1 MLSLTSLPFRFLSRP
16 CRRFHRSSCSL
27 RSSAV
32 RAIDG
37 LESRLLLTVVNMSD
51 SEQLMLELINRAR
64 ANPTEEAT
72 RYGIS
77 LNQNLAANTI
87 STVPKQPLA
96 AHQTLENVAVA
107 HSLDMLSRNF
117 FAHTNPDSTTAGGRA
132 TAAGYNWNLIAE
144 NIAYVGYFGTANP
157 TAQTLKAHE
166 LLFKSAGHRVNILR
180 DSVEEVGVG
189 IRDGAYGLAGSNAT
203 LVTELFGQRNLNP
216 FITGVVYSDT
226 NDSNFYDIGEA
237 VRAGTVTARRLSDGA
252 TFTETIG
259 ISGGYG
265 IIVPAGSYSV
275 EASFTVGGVPSLL
288 TQTVTVNTLNIKAD
302 FDATTAQPVQLNG
315 TTLNIRGTNL
325 ADVISVTKK
334 VTSLGE
340 EKVNVLR
347 NGVNYSFNFSAVA
360 ALAIDGYA
368 GADRLTVDSQITIPA
383 TILGG
388 DGNDTLTGGGGADQL
403 SGGSGNDTYIFD
415 ADTFLGSDTVTD
427 TAGMRDLLNFRLTTT
442 RSIAIDL
449 SSTSAQVINEGLTL
463 TLSGSNVL
471 ENVIGGS
478 KNDTLTGNARNN
490 TLNGGPGADRLMG
503 REGNDLL
510 IGGPGA
516 DMYLFDTD
524 LALGSDT
531 VDESGGGIDGLN
543 FSSTTTRAIV
553 INLAIAELQVINA
566 GLSLTLGAGNT
577 IENVFGG
584 SLGDTLLGN
593 SLSNRIV
600 GNSGHDILVGFDGN
614 DRLEGVAGRD
624 LLIGGN
630 GLDILLGGTD
640 DDIVIG
646 GQLQTDA
653 LLGGLN
659 AFRTEWTSVRTYAQ
673 RIQNLRAGVG
683 PSNAS
688 LKAGVSVLNDSN
700 EVDTITGSTGND
712 WYFRAVDD
720 VITDLLSTEIVDLL

>member
-1 MLSLTSLPFRFLSRP
+1 
-16 CRRFHRSSCSL
+16 
-27 RSSAV
+27 
-32 RAIDG
+32 
-37 LESRLLLTVVNMSD
+37 MSD
-51 SEQLMLELINRAR
+51 SEQLMLELMNRAR
-64 ANPTEEAT
+64 ANPTEEAS

-96 AHQTLENVAVA
+96 AHQTLGNVAVA
-107 HSLDMLSRNF
+107 HSLDMLNRNF
-117 FAHTNPDSTTAGGRA
+117 FAHTNPDGTTAGGRA
-132 TAAGYNWNLIAE
+132 TAAGYHWNLIAE
-144 NIAYVGYFGTANP
+144 NIAYIGYFGTANP
-157 TAQTLKAHE
+157 TTQTLEAHE
-166 LLFKSAGHRVNILR
+166 ALFKSAGHRVNILR
-180 DSVEEVGVG
+180 DSVVEVGLG
-189 IRDGAYGLAGSNAT
+189 IRDGVYGLADNAT
-203 LVTELFGQRNLNP
+203 LVTELFGRRILNP
-216 FITGVVYSDT
+216 IITGVVYSDV

-252 TFTETIG
+252 TFTKTIG

-288 TQTVTVNTLNIKAD
+288 TQTVTVNTLNVKAD

-325 ADVISVTKK
+325 ADVISVTKT

-347 NGVNYSFNFSAVA
+347 NGVNFSFNLSAVTV
-360 ALAIDGYA
+360 LAIEGYA

-383 TILGG
+383 TILGS
-388 DGNDTLTGGGGADQL
+388 DGNDTLTGGGGDDQL

-415 ADTFLGSDTVTD
+415 ADTSLGSDTVTD
-427 TAGMRDLLNFRLTTT
+427 TTGLTDLLNFRLTTT
-442 RSIAIDL
+442 RTIAIDL

-463 TLSGSNVL
+463 TLSGSNFI

-490 TLNGGPGADRLMG
+490 TLNGGPGTDWLIG

-600 GNSGHDILVGFDGN
+600 GNTGHDILVGFDGN

-646 GQLQTDA
+646 GRLQTD
-653 LLGGLN
+653 LLLDSLN
-659 AFRTEWTSVRTYAQ
+659 AFRTEWTSVRTYVQ
-673 RIQNLRAGVG
+673 RIQNLRGGVG
-683 PSNAS
+683 ASNAS

-720 VITDLLSTEIVDLL
+720 VITDLLSIEIVDLL